1 MGSYFHHLWNRSWD
15 SALALGSSTRIS
27 LLYLSFGAILLT
39 FIIEVAYEWW
49 RGDMNHT
56 AFREA
61 LKKWPSYLFPVLALS
76 VIWGGILFYSVVI
89 TVYKDHV
96 DLVEANRLLKQ
107 TNEAYLSRANKEVAV
122 RTAVVELGL
131 QYDAQH
137 SGAIMVQDKIAWINA
152 GLVARGF
159 TGTIAL
165 MEQPAVPSI
174 KMFDFGNSRFSGKT
188 TIRDNTLNVGSA
200 PKRQ

>member
-1 MGSYFHHLWNRSWD
+1 MNR
-15 SALALGSSTRIS
+15 
-27 LLYLSFGAILLT
+27 
-39 FIIEVAYEWW
+39 
-49 RGDMNHT
+49 T

-61 LKKWPSYLFPVLALS
+61 LKNLPTYLIPALALS
-76 VIWGGILFYSVVI
+76 ALWGGLVFYSVVI

-96 DLVEANRLLKQ
+96 DLVEANRSLKQ
-107 TNEAYLSRANKEVAV
+107 ANEAYLSRANREAAV

-137 SGAIMVQDKIAWINA
+137 SGAIVVQDKIAWINA

-174 KMFDFGNSRFSGKT
+174 KMFDFGSSRFSGKT